1 MKVRILAAVAAL
13 AVSGLAAATAH
24 AQPTVLQG
32 ELAGAPYEIIVPEAW
47 NGTLVVLAHGYR
59 DKADHPGEVD
69 DRTPFGVGGGSLAP
83 LANGLA
89 GLGYAVAGTAY
100 RDNGWAVKESVHDVQ
115 ALRAF
120 FNGAVGNPDTAIL
133 AGFSL
138 GSFVTAT
145 LAEQNA
151 GLFDAYLPGCGVLAG
166 ATSAWDLAAAGM
178 LAYAQAFGPIP
189 AAWGTVAD
197 GDDDVDFESEVVPLI
212 LPQLLNPANFGRWEF
227 VRLLAGV
234 RGPAVPLAAPLY
246 PGWALT
252 DFFFFTEARGEL
264 ERRAGGPHVQNVDH
278 VYWLSPGEQLYLT
291 ALGFDP
297 MLALAAMN
305 ASPRFS
311 AKRSARNYVGHYATF
326 SGQLNSPVLAV
337 HTKWDT
343 LVPVSHEQR
352 YDETVAAAGRS
363 DLLRQAYSNG
373 IGHCQ
378 FGPELVGA
386 IVLLESWAETGVAPS
401 AAALAAVG
409 LDPAFAPPAWPQP

>member
-1 MKVRILAAVAAL
+1 MQVRILAAVAAL
-13 AVSGLAAATAH
+13 AVSGLAAATAQ

-32 ELAGAPYEIIVPEAW
+32 DLAGAPYEIIVPEAW
-47 NGTLVVLAHGYR
+47 NGTLVVIAHGYR

-69 DRTPFGVGGGSLAP
+69 DRTPFGLGSSSLAP

-100 RDNGWAVKESVHDVQ
+100 RDNGWAVKESIHDIR

-120 FNGAVGNPDTAIL
+120 FNGAVGTPDTAIL

-145 LAEQNA
+145 LAEENA

-166 ATSAWDLAAAGM
+166 STAAWDVGASGL
-178 LAYAQAFGPIP
+178 LAYQQVFGGFP

-197 GDDDVDFESEVVPLI
+197 GDDDVDFDTEALPLLI
-212 LPQLLNPANFGRWEF
+212 GQVFNPANFGRWEF
-227 VRLLAGV
+227 VRLVAGA
-234 RGPAVPLAAPLY
+234 RGPELPIHPALFPL
-246 PGWALT
+246 WVFQ

-264 ERRAGGPHVQNVDH
+264 ERRAGGPYVQNVDH
-278 VYWLSPGEQLYLT
+278 VYWLPPGEQIYLG

-297 MLALAAMN
+297 TLALAAMN
-305 ASPRFS
+305 ASPRYS
-311 AKRSARNYVGHYATF
+311 GRAAARSYVEHYATF
-326 SGQLNSPVLAV
+326 TGKLKSPVLAI

-352 YDETVAAAGRS
+352 YAETVATAGRS
-363 DLLRQAYSNG
+363 GLLRQAYSNG

-386 IVLLESWAETGVAPS
+386 IVLLESWAKTGIAPS
-401 AAALAAVG
+401 AAALAGVG
-409 LDPAFAPPAWPQP
+409 LDPAFLPPDWPQP